1 VCRAGGGGG
10 GAEEQ
15 QRAPQR
21 APRRAAAHGGPGRGQ
36 RAQGQGGVQA
46 SWRQRRRCGCGGAMA
61 ALVWRMCKPGAR
73 TRAPRAPAMGG
84 RCATPR
90 ARAQQGHARRPRTRG
105 AAARRSRRGE
115 SVRASGRREHSEA
128 AMRRR
133 WRGRGE
139 KASHTQ
145 RRRWLARASSRAA
158 VARPATP
165 PRAHTPPP
173 PPRVAEL
180 LAAGWSTPALRRRQ
194 LRVQT
199 ASSGMCHGS
208 AAPAQHRGYCR
219 CDGGA
224 ACWCAAALSEPRLR
238 AAAVALLRRLP
249 RAALFAA
256 GAAPRPPPSPPRPL
270 RYLPPVPAARPLA
283 WTSVMKVRGTATL
296 LLADRI

>member
-173 PPRVAEL
+173 PPPPPPP
-180 LAAGWSTPALRRRQ
+180 PASPSCWPQ
-194 LRVQT
+194 
-199 ASSGMCHGS
+199 
-208 AAPAQHRGYCR
+208 
-219 CDGGA
+219 GGA
-224 ACWCAAALSEPRLR
+224 RLHCEGGSCGCRQRPAACAMAARRPRSTGATAAATAARRVGVPRLCPSLGCAPRRSLCCGVCLAPRSSPPAPRR
-238 AAAVALLRRLP
+238 ARLLRLHVLSVICHPSRPHGRLRG
-249 RAALFAA
+249 RA
-256 GAAPRPPPSPPRPL
+256 
-270 RYLPPVPAARPLA
+270 
-283 WTSVMKVRGTATL
+283 
-296 LLADRI
+296 